1 MLVHIDVDCKCML
14 NTGFVA
20 QTTIGITHYTTPPS
34 STFCC
39 RQTSIKMKQQE
50 RETLLIRDKMLMKRL
65 ATLQQNKIREAKEDT
80 ERKQYM
86 QMLAGAYHYLCI
98 PFHGAFLIRFLFS
111 AVTLSIGLGKEE
123 QTKNDKNGS
132 I

>member
-1 MLVHIDVDCKCML
+1 
-14 NTGFVA
+14 
-20 QTTIGITHYTTPPS
+20 
-34 STFCC
+34 
-39 RQTSIKMKQQE
+39 MKQQE

-65 ATLQQNKIREAKEDT
+65 TTLQQNKIREAKEDT

-86 QMLAGAYHYLCI
+86 QMLAGSCHYLCF

-111 AVTLSIGLGKEE
+111 PVTFSIELGKEE
-123 QTKNDKNGS
+123 QTKDDKNGC